1 MKNNLFT
8 NPISNK
14 KTVIDSLFRRSKQIK
29 EQLLFRKNST
39 AIDIELM
46 NFALGYDLTKKQ
58 FLLCQSLL
66 AEKRENKFT
75 FSFPKNKE
83 DFTNIKM
90 LLPSD
95 IDQKEGK
102 KTTTLPGVYLIND
115 NEGDRYVGH
124 SIRLT
129 QRLQEH
135 IIRKNRNTI
144 DFIVSLRK
152 KPNATCTFYIV
163 SNRVVERLNNYN
175 LEIKKLLIIMEQYL
189 IIKSQ
194 PTVNR
199 TYIALQGGDFSNPAY
214 FKEQALRHPNRK
226 PLYYYLIEYNKM
238 TQSDKSFSTESIN
251 TIQCASTRKITL
263 IQVLP
268 AIGTLGILLGYTGKW
283 AVTIVNR
290 GGLLRNKVYCT
301 TNELLGDNINVNTI
315 SENEFVYF
323 IKSILNINHSKQAKR
338 IILINENTGEE
349 IGPYPSIT
357 YVCKNIIVGGDR
369 SVFTRDR
376 TKPYRGYYI
385 RFVD

>member
-144 DFIVSLRK
+144 DFIVS
-152 KPNATCTFYIV
+152 
-163 SNRVVERLNNYN
+163 NRVVERLNNYN

-199 TYIALQGGDFSNPAY
+199 TYIALQGGD
-214 FKEQALRHPNRK
+214 
-226 PLYYYLIEYNKM
+226 
-238 TQSDKSFSTESIN
+238 
-251 TIQCASTRKITL
+251 
-263 IQVLP
+263 
-268 AIGTLGILLGYTGKW
+268 
-283 AVTIVNR
+283 
-290 GGLLRNKVYCT
+290 
-301 TNELLGDNINVNTI
+301 
-315 SENEFVYF
+315 
-323 IKSILNINHSKQAKR
+323 
-338 IILINENTGEE
+338 
-349 IGPYPSIT
+349 
-357 YVCKNIIVGGDR
+357 
-369 SVFTRDR
+369 
-376 TKPYRGYYI
+376 
-385 RFVD
+385 